1 MIAATFH
8 RWLPNGAAQVA
19 TEEGL
24 LLQVTEQQV
33 AQSVFRELRVGQRL
47 AIALSPTGTVDSIHL
62 PQ

>member
-1 MIAATFH
+1 MIAATFY
-8 RWLPNGAAQVA
+8 RWLPNGVAQVA

-33 AQSVFRELRVGQRL
+33 AESVFLQLRVGQRL
-47 AIALSPTGTVDSIHL
+47 AIALSPTGAVDSIHL

>member
-8 RWLPNGAAQVA
+8 RWLPNGVAQVA

-33 AQSVFRELRVGQRL
+33 TESVFLQLRVGQRL
-47 AIALSPTGTVDSIHL
+47 AIALSPTGAVDSIHL
-62 PQ
+62 PH

>member
-1 MIAATFH
+1 MIAATFY

-33 AQSVFRELRVGQRL
+33 AESVFRELRVGQRL
-47 AIALSPTGTVDSIHL
+47 AIALSPTGAVDAIHL

>member
-1 MIAATFH
+1 MIAATFY
-8 RWLPNGAAQVA
+8 RWLPSGAAQVA

-33 AQSVFRELRVGQRL
+33 AESVFLQLRVGQRL
-47 AIALSPTGTVDSIHL
+47 AIALSPSGAVDSIHL

>member
-1 MIAATFH
+1 MIAATF
-8 RWLPNGAAQVA
+8 RCWLPNGVAQVA

-33 AQSVFRELRVGQRL
+33 TESVFLQLRVGQRL
-47 AIALSPTGTVDSIHL
+47 AIALSPTGAVDSIHL